1 MGEIP
6 ENICLTTKPRGECF
20 FLISF
25 SKRCKAK
32 ALGLCFCH
40 HTCPPSCPTSSLRHR
55 AEPAV
60 RAGLGRIDPCC
71 CNGLRAQP
79 CMSLTY
85 TCQIHSL
92 PHPSHTLSLQ
102 FASELLDTSAFT
114 SDFPSNC
121 LRALRGWTDEGNVL
135 NSPFARD
142 EFPGDCS
149 Y

>member
-1 MGEIP
+1 MP

-40 HTCPPSCPTSSLRHR
+40 LTSPPSCPTSSLRHR

-60 RAGLGRIDPCC
+60 RAGLSRIYPCC
-71 CNGLRAQP
+71 CKRAQSRALDVTDLHVSHP
-79 CMSLTY
+79 LSLS
-85 TCQIHSL
+85 HL
-92 PHPSHTLSLQ
+92 SHTLSLQ
-102 FASELLDTSAFT
+102 FASELLDTSTFT
-114 SDFPSNC
+114 SDFPSDC
-121 LRALRGWTDEGNVL
+121 LRALHGWTDEGNVL